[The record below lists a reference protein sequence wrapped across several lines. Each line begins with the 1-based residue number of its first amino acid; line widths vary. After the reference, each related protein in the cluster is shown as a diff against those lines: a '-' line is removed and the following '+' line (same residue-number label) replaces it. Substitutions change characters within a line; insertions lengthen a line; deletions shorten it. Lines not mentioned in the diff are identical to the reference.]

1 MRTVHS
7 SVASVVVHFD
17 LFSFVK
23 LRYVVPDERVGEREG
38 KVIEI

>member
-7 SVASVVVHFD
+7 SVASVFVYLE

-23 LRYVVPDERVGEREG
+23 LRYVVPDNRVGEGEE